1 MQSASDSVKWVR
13 PQRLICCIAKLK
25 TANCLCVF
33 DIQRSVFERAA
44 GRSSVRKLIVA
55 RDLKSNMPIRL
66 FVGNLPYDTSE
77 AELKDHFSA
86 IGPVAYLTIPKDRET
101 GRVRNFAFVEFSE
114 RAQAE
119 EAIRRF
125 NNQLFNGRPLAV
137 SEARPRE
144 EGRPTNAPSPARSY
158 TPAEPMTPLPPPSG
172 DKPNRNFG
180 PDAAPPRRGKGKGA
194 PKSERVA
201 KGPMREVVRGQ
212 FVGGD
217 DDDDYDDFDDDGYDF
232 DDDHDEDAAENFAE
246 YLNNAKRESDK

>member
-1 MQSASDSVKWVR
+1 
-13 PQRLICCIAKLK
+13 
-25 TANCLCVF
+25 
-33 DIQRSVFERAA
+33 
-44 GRSSVRKLIVA
+44 
-55 RDLKSNMPIRL
+55 MPIRL

-77 AELKDHFSA
+77 AALKDHFA
-86 IGPVAYLTIPKDRET
+86 TVAPVAYLTIPKDRET
-101 GRVRNFAFVEFSE
+101 GRARNFAFVEFSE

-144 EGRPTNAPSPARSY
+144 EGRPTSATTRPPLSRPRS
-158 TPAEPMTPLPPPSG
+158 TAEPMAAPPPPSG

-194 PKSERVA
+194 PKSERA
-201 KGPMREVVRGQ
+201 SKGPMREVVRGQ

-217 DDDDYDDFDDDGYDF
+217 DDDDYDDFDDDGYDYE
-232 DDDHDEDAAENFAE
+232 DDNDGSTEEDFADHANGAEH
-246 YLNNAKRESDK
+246 KDDK